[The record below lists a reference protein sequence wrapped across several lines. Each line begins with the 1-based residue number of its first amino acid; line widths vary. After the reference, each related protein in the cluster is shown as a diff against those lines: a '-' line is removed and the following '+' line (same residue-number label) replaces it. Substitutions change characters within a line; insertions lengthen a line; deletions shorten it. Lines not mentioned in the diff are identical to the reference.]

1 MSEDRAAPP
10 GSAGPVDS
18 VGPVDS
24 AGPVG
29 SPGDDATLA
38 EQVQTLRDRIAYY
51 NDRYYRLDAPAVPD
65 AEYDALAAEL
75 RRLEAAHP
83 ELAVAGSPA
92 QSVGAPPAPLFA
104 PVVHRVP
111 MMSLDNVFSPE
122 ELRSWADRIARH
134 LPRDAPFVCE
144 LKIDGLAVSL
154 TYRDGRFVTAA
165 TRGDGRQGEDVTA
178 NVATL
183 ACVPEQLDPRAGPL
197 PRLVE
202 VRGEVYLPVS
212 AFDALNA
219 RQLEAGAKPFA
230 NPRNA
235 AAGSLRQK
243 DPAVTATRPL
253 ALWVYQVGEVDT
265 GGGPLP
271 EALASSHAASLAWV
285 ASTGLPVNPELRRV
299 TGLDAVVEFCRHWE
313 AHRHDLDYDI
323 DGVVVK
329 VDDFSLQRLL
339 GATARAP
346 RWAIAYKFPPEE
358 RSTLLLD
365 IEVSIGRTGKATPFA
380 VLEPVVVAGSTVSMA
395 TLHNEDQVRLKD
407 VRPGDRV
414 IVRKAGDVIPE
425 VVGPVLDPPDTPGAR
440 RRRRP
445 WHFPAT
451 CPSCGGPLV
460 RLEGE
465 SDTFCTNLDCPAQR
479 VQRIA
484 HFASRQAMDI
494 EGLGEL
500 RVRALV
506 EHGRLVDVADLYA
519 FTPEDFTDVD
529 GFAEVSVRNLLA
541 AIDASRHRP
550 LHRLLVGLG
559 IRHLGEVGSLALARA
574 FRSLDA
580 VADAPREALAAVEGV
595 GPVIAASV
603 VAWFSS
609 PVNRDVVGRLVA
621 AGVNLDEPAADA
633 GGATEPASPVPQVLA
648 GRSVVVTGTLPDLTR
663 QEAEAAIVARGGKS
677 PGSVSARTYALVV
690 GEDAG
695 ATKVRRAEE
704 LGVPVVDAAGF
715 AVLLRTGELPGAQ
728 PGSQPGS
735 PGRPPPG
742 RP

>member
-1 MSEDRAAPP
+1 M
-10 GSAGPVDS
+10 GSS
-18 VGPVDS
+18 
-24 AGPVG
+24 
-29 SPGDDATLA
+29 GDDATLA
-38 EQVQTLRDRIAYY
+38 ERVRTLRDRIAYY

-122 ELRSWADRIARH
+122 ELHSWADRIARH
-134 LPRDAPFVCE
+134 LPRDTPFVCE

-154 TYRDGRFVTAA
+154 TYRDGRFVQAA

-265 GGGPLP
+265 GDGPLP
-271 EALASSHAASLAWV
+271 EALASSHAESLAWV

-299 TGLDAVVEFCRHWE
+299 TGLDAVVAFCRHWE
-313 AHRHDLDYDI
+313 EHRHDLDYDI

-329 VDDFSLQRLL
+329 VDDFSLQHLL
-339 GATARAP
+339 GATSRAP

-380 VLEPVVVAGSTVSMA
+380 VLEPVVVGGSTVSMA
-395 TLHNEDQVRLKD
+395 TLHNEDQVRIKD

-425 VVGPVLDPPDTPGAR
+425 VVGPVLDPPGTPGAR
-440 RRRRP
+440 RRPRP
-445 WHFPAT
+445 WHFPTT

-484 HFASRQAMDI
+484 HFASRPAMDI

-506 EHGRLVDVADLYA
+506 ERGRLVDVADLYA
-519 FTPEDFTDVD
+519 FTPEDLADVD

-580 VADAPREALAAVEGV
+580 VAGAPREALAAVEGV

-621 AGVNLDEPAADA
+621 AGVNLDEPASHP

-663 QEAEAAIVARGGKS
+663 QEAEAAIIARGGKS

-704 LGVPVVDAAGF
+704 LGVPIVDAAGF
-715 AVLLRTGELPGAQ
+715 AVLLGTGELPGAEA
-728 PGSQPGS
+728 GGA
-735 PGRPPPG
+735 GRPPPG
-742 RP
+742 RH